1 MDITTCSATDTT
13 FEPETWGVNT
23 KCVGLRCLRKH
34 MGHRAYLQ
42 YLDLVIYSS
51 VEIDVI

>member
-13 FEPETWGVNT
+13 FEPETWEVNA
-23 KCVGLRCLRKH
+23 KMWAQDVFGKHLR
-34 MGHRAYLQ
+34 HRAYLQ

>member
-13 FEPETWGVNT
+13 FEPETWGVKN
-23 KCVGLRCLRKH
+23 VGLGCLRKH
-34 MGHRAYLQ
+34 LRHRAYLQ